1 MEVFAAHELT
11 EHQPAQFRCSQSS
24 RDTDARDQWTRRD
37 TLLTSVTGG
46 DVTNEGEQ
54 RGAVA
59 PGRSRRGAQNRFS
72 ENMARLTSKSEYDRV
87 WWIS

>member
-1 MEVFAAHELT
+1 MEVFTAHELT
-11 EHQPAQFRCSQSS
+11 EHLPAQFRCSQSS

-46 DVTNEGEQ
+46 VTNEGGAERGSCPRAQ
-54 RGAVA
+54 QARGA
-59 PGRSRRGAQNRFS
+59 
-72 ENMARLTSKSEYDRV
+72 KSLHRKYGTTNEYDRV